1 MTAEANKYLVLDAI
15 GNPLAR
21 KNDSEANPYIFYSLI
36 EACKFAEE
44 EKKDQDAIEV
54 VEIIRLDRQG
64 SGM

>member
-1 MTAEANKYLVLDAI
+1 MTAEASKYLVLDAI

-21 KNDSEANPYIFYSLI
+21 KNSSEANPFIFYSLI